1 MPVQGVESPYPE
13 STARVISEFC
23 DARSN
28 FSLAEAAQH
37 DRTIESLEELRFVT
51 ANRATDDIISI
62 HARSMKPRA
71 CRRKFRILSAVQSEG
86 VACKSVGSF
95 FDGFVNSGRQHQQKS
110 KSINARVQ
118 SLNLQPDRYERRTL
132 SGKSSKISVSRSRS
146 FTLVR
151 VCSRGFCRITGGI
164 ENRRKPPT
172 CLDRTIGAGLLMSV
186 VRGRPEVT
194 GRGSNRRD

>member
-71 CRRKFRILSAVQSEG
+71 CRRKFRIFSAVQSEG

-118 SLNLQPDRYERRTL
+118 SLNLQPDRYERSDL
-132 SGKSSKISVSRSRS
+132 PKKSSKFSNFRSRS
-146 FTLVR
+146 CTFVHVR
-151 VCSRGFCRITGGI
+151 SRGFRRITGG
-164 ENRRKPPT
+164 
-172 CLDRTIGAGLLMSV
+172 
-186 VRGRPEVT
+186 VRESP
-194 GRGSNRRD
+194 

>member
-28 FSLAEAAQH
+28 FSLADAAQH
-37 DRTIESLEELRFVT
+37 DRTIESFEELRFVT
-51 ANRATDDIISI
+51 ANRATDADIISI
-62 HARSMKPRA
+62 HVRSMKPRA
-71 CRRKFRILSAVQSEG
+71 CRRKFRIPSAVQSES

-118 SLNLQPDRYERRTL
+118 SLNLQPDRYKRRNL
-132 SGKSSKISVSRSRS
+132 PGKPCKISISRSRS
-146 FTLVR
+146 CAFVH
-151 VCSRGFCRITGGI
+151 VCSRGFWRITGGI
-164 ENRRKPPT
+164 EDRRELPT
-172 CLDRTIGAGLLMSV
+172 GLDWMGPLSSFWPLPG
-186 VRGRPEVT
+186 
-194 GRGSNRRD
+194 